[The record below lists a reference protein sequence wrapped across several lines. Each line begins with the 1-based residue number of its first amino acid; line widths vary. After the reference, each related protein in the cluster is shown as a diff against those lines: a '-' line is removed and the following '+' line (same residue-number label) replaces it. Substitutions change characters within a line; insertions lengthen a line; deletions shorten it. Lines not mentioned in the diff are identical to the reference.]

1 MSFSVENFF
10 KELQSD
16 DVIYSFRG
24 DISSDVIN
32 SVLDSVER
40 KTEEVKDPSKIRKK
54 VYNVLVESLQN
65 LYHHVDVVPED
76 FEDQKSNRFGLIV
89 ISRNYKG
96 YSIVSGNFVSVEKIE
111 SLESKILKINNSTP
125 EEIKELYKFILHH
138 QKISDKGGGGL
149 GLVDIARKTGN
160 RIDYKFT
167 EYNDKHSFFQ
177 LSIKIDAGK
186 GEKK

>member
-10 KELQSD
+10 KELQTE
-16 DVIYSFRG
+16 DVIFSFKG

-32 SVLDSVER
+32 NVLDSVEK
-40 KTEEVKDPSKIRKK
+40 KTEEANDPSKIRKK

-65 LYHHVDVVPED
+65 LYHHVDIVPEN
-76 FEDQKSNRFGLIV
+76 FADQSSERFGLIV
-89 ISRNYKG
+89 IARNEKG
-96 YSIVSGNFVSVEKIE
+96 YFISAGNFITRDKIK
-111 SLESKILKINNSTP
+111 SLESKISKINNSSP

-160 RIDYKFT
+160 KLDYSFIHYNDDYSFFHLKIRID
-167 EYNDKHSFFQ
+167 SV
-177 LSIKIDAGK
+177 
-186 GEKK
+186 EKE

>member
-10 KELQSD
+10 KELQTE
-16 DVIYSFRG
+16 DVIFSFKG

-32 SVLDSVER
+32 SVLDSVEK
-40 KTEEVKDPSKIRKK
+40 KTEEVNDPSKIRKK

-65 LYHHVDVVPED
+65 LYHHVDIVPD
-76 FEDQKSNRFGLIV
+76 NFEDQNSQRFGLIV
-89 ISRNYKG
+89 IARNDKG
-96 YSIVSGNFVSVEKIE
+96 YFINAGNFITSDKIE
-111 SLESKILKINNSTP
+111 SLENKILKINNSSP

-160 RIDYKFT
+160 RLDYSFIDYSDN
-167 EYNDKHSFFQ
+167 YSFFH
-177 LSIKIDAGK
+177 LKIKIDSV
-186 GEKK
+186 ES

>member
-10 KELQSD
+10 KELQTE
-16 DVIYSFRG
+16 DVIFSFKG

-32 SVLDSVER
+32 SVLDSVEK
-40 KTEEVKDPSKIRKK
+40 KTEEVNDPSKIRKK

-65 LYHHVDVVPED
+65 LYHHVDIVPEN
-76 FEDQKSNRFGLIV
+76 FEDQDSERFGLIV
-89 ISRNYKG
+89 VARNNEG
-96 YSIVSGNFVSVEKIE
+96 YSISAGNFITKDKIE
-111 SLESKILKINNSTP
+111 SLENKILKINNSSP

-160 RIDYKFT
+160 KLDYKFID
-167 EYNDKHSFFQ
+167 YSDNYSFFH
-177 LSIKIDAGK
+177 LKIKIDSLNK
-186 GEKK
+186 